1 MTHNDAVAYRNEC
14 KAAIDERATIRHC
27 RIILSMYT
35 VAETDVFV
43 RYASAVWSADER
55 EDFVTWIANN
65 PLSGDVIPGTGGL
78 RKVRYTRQGM
88 GKRGGVR
95 VVYYNILDDG
105 EIWLLIVYSKSK
117 FDNLPVI
124 FLNQLKSA
132 VLENTHGR
140 REKN

>member
-117 FDNLPVI
+117 FDNLPVT

>member
-1 MTHNDAVAYRNEC
+1 
-14 KAAIDERATIRHC
+14 
-27 RIILSMYT
+27 MYT

-43 RYASAVWSADER
+43 RYASAVWTADER

-117 FDNLPVI
+117 FDNLPVT